1 MKKIFNSVRAKL
13 CITLCIVI
21 IMIIG
26 FLVIVNRVILE
37 TIYYN
42 SKKNSSLQTYEY
54 IKQNVGDTV
63 EEEIKQELEKIALNN
78 NFDILI
84 LKNNEVLFASA
95 GNFLPNFNDLKEV
108 NYNVGYNMFNKNDIL
123 YSTKEV
129 TISSV
134 QDKKF
139 GLDFIVLSGSISQN
153 IKAYIRI
160 SIAPITDSVQI
171 STQFLL
177 ILGFATA
184 VIGVI
189 AIFSVT
195 EHFTKPIEE
204 LNGIANR
211 MANLDF
217 SKKYRINDSED
228 EINELG
234 RSINT
239 LSDKLEDK
247 IKELKQ
253 NNIELEKDIEQRS
266 KIDEMRKQFISD
278 VSHELKTPIA
288 LIQGYAEG
296 LVDNVATDEESKK
309 FYSEVILDEANKM
322 DKLVKRLLEL
332 MKLEYGERKFNNKVF
347 DLSEVINDV
356 IRNSKVMLEEK
367 EIKIDFKEID
377 PIKVYA
383 DDFYIEQV
391 ITNYFTN
398 AIKNVSDING
408 KKKIKI
414 SVKNAK
420 NPEKLRVCVFNT
432 GENIAEEDLNRIWN
446 RFYKVDSSRNRSNGG
461 TGIGLSL
468 VKAIMTQY
476 NNSYGVKNKTDG
488 VEFYFEINKAKN

>member
-13 CITLCIVI
+13 SITLCIVI

-42 SKKNSSLQTYEY
+42 SKKNSSLETYEY
-54 IKQNVGDTV
+54 IKKNVGDTV
-63 EEEIKQELEKIALNN
+63 EEKIKQELEKIALNN

-84 LKNNEVLFASA
+84 IKDNQDLFSTS

-108 NYNVGYNMFNKNDIL
+108 NYVVGYNMFNKNDIL

-139 GLDFIVLSGSISQN
+139 GLDFIVLSGKVTEN
-153 IKAYIRI
+153 VKAYIRI

-184 VIGVI
+184 IIGVI
-189 AIFSVT
+189 AIFSIT

-204 LNGIANR
+204 LNGIANG

-239 LSDKLEDK
+239 LSDKLEDT

-296 LVDNVATDEESKK
+296 LIDNVATDEESKK

-332 MKLEYGERKFNNKVF
+332 MKLEYGERKFNDKIF
-347 DLSEVINDV
+347 DLSEVINEV
-356 IRNSKVMLEEK
+356 IRNSNVMLKEK
-367 EIKIDFKEID
+367 EIKVEFKEMG

-398 AIKNVSDING
+398 AIKNTSDVDG
-408 KKKIKI
+408 KKRIKI
-414 SVKNAK
+414 SVKNSK
-420 NPEKLRVCVFNT
+420 NPEKLKVSVFNT

-476 NNSYGVKNKTDG
+476 NNSYGVKNKADG

>member
-13 CITLCIVI
+13 SITLCIVI

-37 TIYYN
+37 TLYYN
-42 SKKNSSLQTYEY
+42 SKKNSSLETYEY
-54 IKQNVGDTV
+54 IRKNVNDKV
-63 EEEIKQELEKIALNN
+63 DENIKYELEKNALNN
-78 NFDILI
+78 SFDILI
-84 LKNNEVLFASA
+84 LKNHEVLFSSA
-95 GNFLPNFNDLKEV
+95 DNFLSNFNDLKEV
-108 NYNVGYNMFNKNDIL
+108 KYNVGYNIFNKSDIL
-123 YSTKEV
+123 YSTEEV

-134 QDKKF
+134 QDKTF
-139 GLDFIVLSGSISQN
+139 GMDFIVLSGEISEN

-160 SIAPITDSVQI
+160 SIAPITDSVKI
-171 STQFLL
+171 SNQFLL
-177 ILGFATA
+177 FLGFATA
-184 VIGVI
+184 IIGVI
-189 AIFSVT
+189 AIFSIT

-204 LNGIANR
+204 LNDIAND

-217 SKKYRINDSED
+217 SKKYRLNDSED

-234 RSINT
+234 RSINI

-253 NNIELEKDIEQRS
+253 NNIELEKDIEERS

-278 VSHELKTPIA
+278 VSHELKTPIS

-296 LVDNVATDEESKK
+296 LIDNVATDENGKK

-332 MKLEYGERKFNNKVF
+332 MKLEYGERKFNNKTF
-347 DLSEVINDV
+347 DLSEVINEV
-356 IRNSKVMLEEK
+356 IRYSKVKLEEK
-367 EIKIDFKEID
+367 EIEVEFNDNSQ
-377 PIKVYA
+377 IKVYA

-391 ITNYFTN
+391 VTNYFTN
-398 AIKNVSDING
+398 AIKNVLKVNG
-408 KKKIKI
+408 KKKII
-414 SVKNAK
+414 INVKNAK
-420 NPEKLRVCVFNT
+420 NPEKLRVSIFNT
-432 GENIAEEDLNRIWN
+432 GENIEEEDLNRIWN
-446 RFYKVDSSRNRSNGG
+446 RFYKVDSSRNRENGG

-476 NNSYGVKNKTDG
+476 NNSYGVKNKVDG
-488 VEFYFEINKAKN
+488 VEFYFEINKSK